1 MTIYE
6 PNPDVRP
13 TGEEAAEFVEPP
25 QDERGPA
32 DPGSDEDHG
41 NSDDRPADWRLY
53 TGERLETEAGPY
65 RPQQMNVGRDNVA
78 GGGEWPDPETEPHE
92 PAPGAS

>member
-1 MTIYE
+1 MTIHE

-32 DPGSDEDHG
+32 DPGSDEEPREQRRSAG
-41 NSDDRPADWRLY
+41 RLAA
-53 TGERLETEAGPY
+53 L
-65 RPQQMNVGRDNVA
+65 
-78 GGGEWPDPETEPHE
+78 H
-92 PAPGAS
+92 GASEPKRRPLGTPPRRPPEV